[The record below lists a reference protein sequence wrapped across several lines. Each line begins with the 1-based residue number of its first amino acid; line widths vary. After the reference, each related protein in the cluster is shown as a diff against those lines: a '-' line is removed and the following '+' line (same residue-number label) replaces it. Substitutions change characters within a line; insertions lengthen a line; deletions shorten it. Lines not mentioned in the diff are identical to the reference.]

1 MNLPQRGGDW
11 GTLGAYVLLSLVL
24 YSLGAIDAL
33 FFLFA
38 VPLQVLYLRKG
49 REQFLLGSAAVIA
62 GIALFALWRTSS
74 IAAGQLRGL
83 VISVELL
90 ADLSIIAGVFV
101 VNTDWP
107 RLPRRLYRLLAVTGA
122 AGIVSLP
129 FVLMLAGS
137 KEFSMLMQNQVK
149 QVVSMLNSSFGG
161 ANQSASPAF
170 NAGEL
175 TAYIRQIVL
184 RNYLFTYFVILTGV
198 WRIGLLF
205 ALRSRMARPRPLA
218 MFALPVGILWP
229 TLVVW
234 GGVAADRLL
243 HLGVFGYATWNLAMI
258 GAFLYGLQG
267 IGIVQ
272 HLFARFNVARGIR
285 MLLVAVVLFL
295 LIIPGLATIIVI
307 AFPILGISEL
317 WIRYGRDAAK
327 G

>member
-1 MNLPQRGGDW
+1 
-11 GTLGAYVLLSLVL
+11 
-24 YSLGAIDAL
+24 
-33 FFLFA
+33 
-38 VPLQVLYLRKG
+38 
-49 REQFLLGSAAVIA
+49 
-62 GIALFALWRTSS
+62 
-74 IAAGQLRGL
+74 
-83 VISVELL
+83 
-90 ADLSIIAGVFV
+90 

-107 RLPRRLYRLLAVTGA
+107 RLPRRLHRLLAATGA

-137 KEFSMLMQNQVK
+137 REFSTLMQNQVT

-161 ANQSASPAF
+161 ANQSAGPVF

-205 ALRSRMARPRPLA
+205 AMRSRMTRPKPLA

-243 HLGVFGYATWNLAMI
+243 HLGAFGYATWNLAMI

-267 IGIVQ
+267 VGIVQ

-327 G
+327 R